1 MGSPLVLS
9 APSLLRA
16 SYKAVSSG
24 EGIAPTCHSQE
35 EARHLAACWGLLRE
49 GHSECPETL
58 GCMGEK
64 QGISTPCRVWKE
76 RWPDNIRSGGDS
88 NSASVSDAQ
97 AWMQKTGLRWGE
109 ASSVLYG
116 PRKKGRSFI
125 GSFLIVVG
133 QWGDGLGTSSGMQL
147 LTFPSS
153 CSPSSS
159 SVRTSP
165 SASSIWVWFS
175 SKLIVGRFAVFGWD
189 ILQPVTHPILWLAA
203 LLGRSPSVASAS
215 GFPAHVLAHSRY

>member
-1 MGSPLVLS
+1 MCPWRRVFHLFLKLIHLRPRELRSPQGNAQVLPVPPSEKVPTAVHSMGSPLVLS

-24 EGIAPTCHSQE
+24 EGIAPMCHSQE

-133 QWGDGLGTSSGMQL
+133 Q
-147 LTFPSS
+147 
-153 CSPSSS
+153 
-159 SVRTSP
+159 
-165 SASSIWVWFS
+165 
-175 SKLIVGRFAVFGWD
+175 
-189 ILQPVTHPILWLAA
+189 
-203 LLGRSPSVASAS
+203 
-215 GFPAHVLAHSRY
+215 